1 MVPRRS
7 ARVFYGFM
15 CDFTHSLLYLD
26 GFLNDGSY
34 LFYRLRS
41 RELQR
46 GPGVRI
52 SGVLYN

>member
-1 MVPRRS
+1 MVPRRF